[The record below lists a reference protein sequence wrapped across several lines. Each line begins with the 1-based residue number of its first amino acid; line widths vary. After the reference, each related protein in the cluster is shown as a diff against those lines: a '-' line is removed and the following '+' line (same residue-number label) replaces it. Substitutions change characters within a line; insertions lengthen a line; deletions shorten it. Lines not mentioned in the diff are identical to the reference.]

1 MSWNRL
7 RLRGGAEAASEHLL
21 ARAVVDAAGA
31 AGLDYP
37 DAKDFSSDTGQGV
50 TATVDGAEVRAGRP
64 GWAAPGG
71 PGGPGGGLGVLAGRR
86 EQLESRAQTVIGV
99 ARDRQGPRGTTQR
112 KVPARS
118 DRCGQYRCSGRST
131 GRDRC
136 LALVPPGISRTNISA
151 VIKLV
156 TCRNSR

>member
-37 DAKDFSSDTGQGV
+37 DAEDFSSDTGQGV
-50 TATVDGAEVRAGRP
+50 TATVDGAEVRTGRP

-71 PGGPGGGLGVLAGRR
+71 RGGPGGGLGVLAGRR

-99 ARDRQGPRGTTQR
+99 ARDRQGPR
-112 KVPARS
+112 
-118 DRCGQYRCSGRST
+118 YW
-131 GRDRC
+131 
-136 LALVPPGISRTNISA
+136 
-151 VIKLV
+151 
-156 TCRNSR
+156 